1 MTEKTLSTGKIVY
14 IRRLS
19 RVDIRKIKDLGSQ
32 RLFPDGSIGLVGAAK
47 VQDAWIDKGLGGLGD
62 WKASNGEV
70 APDDIIMQLNET
82 EQFELSELI
91 KSEQIVNPTKPSSSD

>member
-14 IRRLS
+14 IRKLS

-32 RLFPDGSIGLVGAAK
+32 RLFPDGSIGV
-47 VQDAWIDKGLGGLGD
+47 LGD